1 MTIGQW
7 SSDAW
12 LGEAEA
18 WLDQQL
24 AANGIR
30 RVGEVTQPHLRP
42 WATVLRAPTTRGVV
56 WLKAAGAETAFE
68 VGLYGLLERV
78 VPDRILVP
86 IARDAGGRALS
97 WDRALRLQGEEE
109 AGELADAPLRAL
121 ESLLSDSAIVA
132 V

>member
-42 WATVLRAPTTRGVV
+42 WATVLRAHRP
-56 WLKAAGAETAFE
+56 
-68 VGLYGLLERV
+68 
-78 VPDRILVP
+78 P
-86 IARDAGGRALS
+86 GG
-97 WDRALRLQGEEE
+97 WCG
-109 AGELADAPLRAL
+109 
-121 ESLLSDSAIVA
+121 
-132 V
+132 